1 MELIYYRL
9 VTEGTVYIMAVFS
22 FLIAG
27 VFYLSSIGKRRF
39 KLYANFFF
47 ILAFVLLSIYILK
60 AWLATGQPPFKTMF
74 QSLVFLVW
82 NISII
87 YFILEKTENLY
98 FLGGFVSLFNL
109 LVLVFSMVFS
119 DIVKINLPP
128 ALQSVWFIPHVV
140 LYFAGYSFLFIGFL
154 MSILYILFPGRKYLG
169 KEHWSGQ
176 LWKDYDM
183 FSYRAIVYGFT
194 FLTLGLSIGAIW
206 AKGAWGS
213 FWSWDPKE
221 NWALITWFVYLTYFH
236 MRYVKGWKGKRAAV
250 LSIIGFAV
258 IIMTYIGVN
267 YLPSAQ
273 STLHAYQ

>member
-9 VTEGTVYIMAVFS
+9 LSEGSIYLIAVFS

-27 VFYLSSIGKRRF
+27 LFYLSSIGKRRF
-39 KLYANFFF
+39 KVPANLFFL
-47 ILAFVLLSIYILK
+47 LAFLMVSIYILK
-60 AWLATGQPPFKTMF
+60 AWFVTGQPPFKTMF

-82 NISII
+82 NISLI
-87 YFILEKTENLY
+87 YFVLEKTENLY

-109 LVLVFSMVFS
+109 FILIFSMVFT

-154 MSILYILFPGRKYLG
+154 MSGLYLLFPERRYLG
-169 KEHWSGQ
+169 EAHWSGQ
-176 LWKDYDM
+176 LWKDYDI
-183 FSYRAIVYGFT
+183 FSYRAIVYGFM

-221 NWALITWFVYLTYFH
+221 NWALITWFVYLTYLH
-236 MRYVKGWKGKRAAV
+236 MRYVRNWKGKRAAI

-258 IIMTYIGVN
+258 VVMTYIGVN

-273 STLHAYQ
+273 SALHAYQ

>member
-9 VTEGTVYIMAVFS
+9 LAEGTVYLMAVFS
-22 FLIAG
+22 FLISAL
-27 VFYLSSIGKRRF
+27 FYLSSIGKKKF

-47 ILAFVLLSIYILK
+47 LFAFALVTAYILR
-60 AWLATGQPPFKTMF
+60 AWFATGQPPFKTMF

-82 NISII
+82 NISLI
-87 YFILEKTENLY
+87 YFVLEKTENLY
-98 FLGGFVSLFNL
+98 FMGGFVSIFNF
-109 LVLVFSMVFS
+109 LVLIFSMVFS

-128 ALQSVWFIPHVV
+128 ALQSAWFIPHVV

-154 MSILYILFPGRKYLG
+154 MSVLFILFPERKYLG
-169 KEHWSGQ
+169 EDHWSGQ

-183 FSYRAIVYGFT
+183 FSYRAIIYGFM

-206 AKGAWGS
+206 AKEAWGA

-221 NWALITWFVYLTYFH
+221 NWALITWFVYLIYLH
-236 MRYVKGWKGKRAAV
+236 MRYVKGWKGRRAAI

-273 STLHAYQ
+273 SALHAYQ